1 MDNSIDMMAW
11 RDYQILQAPC
21 ILPGKLQDYMGL
33 LCLCVR
39 SGFGVCDLR
48 FGVEEKRNR
57 VNKNKLIKNKLIKID
72 KVSKNKKIVL
82 RGLQKNRYRGPLCA
96 GCRIF
101 IFTEDF
107 PPQNPGITQH
117 IALSNL
123 SVLSCKNN
131 NKNNNMLTER
141 QTCFGNTFSG

>member
-1 MDNSIDMMAW
+1 
-11 RDYQILQAPC
+11 
-21 ILPGKLQDYMGL
+21 MGL

-39 SGFGVCDLR
+39 LGFEICDLR
-48 FGVEEKRNR
+48 FAVEEKRNR

-82 RGLQKNRYRGPLCA
+82 RGIQKNRYMGDLCA

-123 SVLSCKNN
+123 SVLSGKKRTIIRTILC
-131 NKNNNMLTER
+131 
-141 QTCFGNTFSG
+141 